1 MGKASG
7 QNMASQITK
16 QSLHGIKN
24 GSVKK
29 DKKPKFKNTP
39 AGKVALMDNMKGQ
52 NKNIAPQKKF
62 QKNTGVKNNQDS
74 PKEKLKQLE
83 EKENSPKGKQNS
95 PKEKQNSS
103 KGKQNISKEKQAT
116 SKSQKNQGNKKNNFT
131 PKKELEVNSES
142 DSDINE
148 GIVPQE
154 EINMMDEVSE
164 DEEGSDIDVPD
175 IFGASLA
182 EDSDVD
188 DEDFEDEKEEQEEK
202 DEESEEEDDDDDDD
216 SDSDI
221 DDEEETVEHKG
232 VQMFKGIKS
241 NAKDQNLEVSKDKV
255 DDDDDDDD
263 DDEED
268 EDDDDEDVD
277 MDKMDTSV
285 LKNDEDDED
294 EDEDDDEDEDEDDE
308 EEDEKGALGLKVLL
322 GKSMTDDDDDEDFN
336 EEDEDDEDD
345 DISDEEEDEEDDS
358 AVKGV
363 HVKAGKEKAVKT
375 SNSKD
380 ASKKD
385 KQIENKQLS
394 PEEQEEI
401 DKRTIFV
408 DNIPKETKEGAL
420 KKVFGQYGPINNIR
434 FRNTLPRKFKM
445 SKKVAAIT
453 QDTHP
458 KAISV
463 VAFINYKS
471 QESAKKALC
480 MNAKKFEG
488 NYINVKIVAKSEQ
501 EKYDK
506 KKAIF
511 IGNLKFGININ
522 FVWEYF
528 GKCGEIKSVRLIR
541 DPVTGQ
547 TKGFGY
553 INFKSEDAVALA
565 LKLDG
570 TEINNRPVRVQP
582 CKDSL
587 EKSQSPRNQGKREKR
602 FISNKSHDNRPSKK
616 FKKNSQEAVVRPI
629 EDERKV
635 KQKKP
640 QRDNESPEGKVS
652 KSFQGQKA
660 DVKNKKKGSK
670 FDKKKKEMAGKLM
683 AKLKKEKA

>member
-1 MGKASG
+1 
-7 QNMASQITK
+7 MASQITK
-16 QSLHGIKN
+16 RSLHGIKN
-24 GSVKK
+24 GSTKK

-39 AGKVALMDNMKGQ
+39 AGKVALVDNMKGR
-52 NKNIAPQKKF
+52 NKNIAPRKKF
-62 QKNTGVKNNQDS
+62 QKNIGVKNNQDS
-74 PKEKLKQLE
+74 PKKKLKQLE
-83 EKENSPKGKQNS
+83 ERENSP
-95 PKEKQNSS
+95 

-116 SKSQKNQGNKKNNFT
+116 SKSQKNQGNKKTNFT
-131 PKKELEVNSES
+131 KKELEVNSEY

-148 GIVPQE
+148 GIIPQE
-154 EINMMDEVSE
+154 EISMMDEVSE
-164 DEEGSDIDVPD
+164 DKEGSDIDVPD

-182 EDSDVD
+182 EDSGID
-188 DEDFEDEKEEQEEK
+188 DENFEDEKEEQKDEEK
-202 DEESEEEDDDDDDD
+202 DEESEEDDDGDDN
-216 SDSDI
+216 SDI

-232 VQMFKGIKS
+232 VQIFKGIKS

-263 DDEED
+263 EEDDED
-268 EDDDDEDVD
+268 EDENDDED
-277 MDKMDTSV
+277 
-285 LKNDEDDED
+285 EDED
-294 EDEDDDEDEDEDDE
+294 EDEDDDEDEDENDE
-308 EEDEKGALGLKVLL
+308 EEDEKKALGLKSLL

-336 EEDEDDEDD
+336 EEDD
-345 DISDEEEDEEDDS
+345 DISDEEDDS

-363 HVKAGKEKAVKT
+363 QVKAGKEKAVKT
-375 SNSKD
+375 FNGKD
-380 ASKKD
+380 VSKKN
-385 KQIENKQLS
+385 KQIENKPLS

-408 DNIPKETKEGAL
+408 DNISKETKEAAL
-420 KKVFGQYGPINNIR
+420 KKVFGRYGPIYNIR
-434 FRNTLPRKFKM
+434 FRNTLPTKLKL

-471 QESAKKALC
+471 QESANKALC

-488 NYINVKIVAKSEQ
+488 NYVNVKIVAKSEQ
-501 EKYDK
+501 ETYDK

-522 FVWEYF
+522 SVWEYF
-528 GKCGEIKSVRLIR
+528 GKCGEIKSVRLMC
-541 DPVTGQ
+541 DHLTGQ

-565 LKLDG
+565 LKLNG
-570 TEINNRPVRVQP
+570 TEIDNRLVRVQP
-582 CKDSL
+582 CEDKL

-635 KQKKP
+635 KGKKP
-640 QRDNESPEGKVS
+640 QRDNERPEGKVS
-652 KSFQGQKA
+652 KCFQKA
-660 DVKNKKKGSK
+660 DVKNKKK
-670 FDKKKKEMAGKLM
+670 KEMAGGKPHG
-683 AKLKKEKA
+683 